1 MQPTPRLKER
11 RFPLH
16 FHISVLFSLLL
27 LSSGAVL
34 GVFNYQQTS
43 NIILSSS
50 DQLFSQM
57 RKEVQADLRNTYQPI
72 QFMINLL
79 ARNEQVNGRDR
90 HERMIMLPIFAQALR
105 DNPKLASIY
114 VGYGD
119 GAYFMV
125 RPLRSE
131 QLRKIFYAPTNAAY
145 QVWSIDRISEQRL
158 ESEYLFFDAQLQPIS
173 RRQNLKETFDPR
185 SRPWYQG
192 AMQSQGHFSTAPYA
206 FFSTGEIGTTIARK
220 SSETTVVAADLT
232 L

>member
-90 HERMIMLPIFAQALR
+90 HERMIMLPICIRPAKPSTQPRKTRTWCALKFKWT
-105 DNPKLASIY
+105 PVLA
-114 VGYGD
+114 
-119 GAYFMV
+119 F
-125 RPLRSE
+125 
-131 QLRKIFYAPTNAAY
+131 
-145 QVWSIDRISEQRL
+145 
-158 ESEYLFFDAQLQPIS
+158 
-173 RRQNLKETFDPR
+173 
-185 SRPWYQG
+185 
-192 AMQSQGHFSTAPYA
+192 
-206 FFSTGEIGTTIARK
+206 
-220 SSETTVVAADLT
+220 
-232 L
+232 